1 MNVHSVI
8 IAKHKS
14 ISRLRNSKG
23 MTNTGKAEALED
35 KNINTPAKMFTVGKA
50 AVLGAGTMGAGIAA
64 HLANAGIPTLL
75 LDIAPRELTPEEEK
89 KGLTLES
96 PQVRNR
102 IVNSLL
108 ETAKKLKPAPL
119 MLADNAKLIKTG
131 NFTDDIAKLNEC
143 DLVIE
148 AVVENLEIKHKLF
161 AEVEKYRKPGAVTA
175 SNTSGIPIDS
185 IVEPFSDDFKRHF
198 VGIHFFNPPRYMKLV
213 EVIPGSKTSGEI
225 ASGVSCFLDQ
235 RLGKG
240 VVPAKDRPNF
250 IANRVGTFGMMA
262 TVHEMIAMGF
272 TPTEVDQMTGKAIG
286 HASSATFRTSDLV
299 GLDVLV
305 HVNKNLYPAV
315 PDDEDRDLFLIPPV
329 IETMLEK
336 KLLGDKTSG
345 GFFKK
350 SKDAEGNR
358 IILDLDL
365 NTFEYKPQEKTKF
378 PSLDAAKGI
387 EDRAKRVKTLVWGED
402 RVGEFL
408 WKTTSRVSRYAA
420 NRIPEIADTI
430 VEIDNALKWGFGWEI
445 GVFEAWDAIGVVE
458 SVERMKKEGQA
469 VPANVEK
476 MLASGATTFYKNES
490 GNHFFY
496 DLVNGEYKPTPPRP
510 GVMILKDIKERTG
523 VIKSNPGASLI
534 DIGDGV
540 ACLEFHSKM
549 NAIGG
554 DTVSMMNFAIDEV
567 ERNFKGLVVGNQGGN
582 FSAGANIMMILLAAQ
597 EEEWDDINMAV
608 HALQKTIMRLRYS
621 SKPVVTAPYGLALG
635 GGCEI
640 SIHGNK
646 ARAASETY
654 IGLVEVGVGVI
665 PAGGGTKE
673 MTMRAMDAA
682 KAVPDADP
690 LLFLK
695 KTFEMLGM
703 GKVATSAQEARSWGF
718 FRDVDSISMNGDRLI
733 EDAKQ
738 DVLTLDAAGFVPPV
752 QREDIYVMGE
762 AGEAAMKLALHMMQR
777 GGYVSDHDVLI
788 GKKLA
793 HVMCGGSMNHG
804 AFVSEQYLLDLEREA
819 FVSLCGER
827 KTQERI
833 AAMLKTGKP
842 LRN

>member
-1 MNVHSVI
+1 MANM
-8 IAKHKS
+8 AKPALDS
-14 ISRLRNSKG
+14 E
-23 MTNTGKAEALED
+23 KAVPP
-35 KNINTPAKMFTVGKA
+35 PATTTVAKA

-75 LDIAPRELTPEEEK
+75 LDIAPSEVTPEEEK
-89 KGLTLES
+89 KGLTLET

-102 IVNSLL
+102 IVTKLF
-108 ETAKKLKPAPL
+108 EAAKKLKPAPF
-119 MLADNAKLIKTG
+119 MLADNARLIKLG
-131 NFTDDIAKLNEC
+131 NFTDDLAKIKDC

-161 AEVEKYRKPGAVTA
+161 TEVEKHRKPGGVIAT
-175 SNTSGIPIDS
+175 NTSGIPIDA
-185 IVEPFSDDFKRHF
+185 IAGPFSEDFKKHF

-213 EVIPGSKTSGEI
+213 EVIQGSATSGEI
-225 ASGVSCFLDQ
+225 ACKISGFLDQ

-250 IANRVGTFGMMA
+250 IANRIGTFGMMS

-299 GLDVLV
+299 GLDVLA
-305 HVNKNLYPAV
+305 HVNRNLYPAV
-315 PDDEDRDLFLIPPV
+315 PEDEDRDVFKIPPV

-336 KLLGDKTSG
+336 KFLGDKTKG

-350 SKDAEGNR
+350 STDAEGKR
-358 IILDLDL
+358 QILELDLK
-365 NTFEYKPQEKTKF
+365 TFEYKQQEKTKF
-378 PSLDAAKGI
+378 KSLDQAKAI
-387 EDRAKRVKTLVWGED
+387 EDKSERINKLVWGD
-402 RVGEFL
+402 DNVAEFL
-408 WKTTSRVSRYAA
+408 WKTMSRTFRYAA

-430 VEIDNALKWGFGWEI
+430 VEVDNAIKWGFGWEI
-445 GVFEAWDAIGVVE
+445 GVFETWDAVGLQA
-458 SVERMKKEGQA
+458 SVDRMHKEGQA
-469 VPANVEK
+469 VPPSISK
-476 MLASGATTFYKNES
+476 MLANGAEKFYRNEN
-490 GNHFFY
+490 GNHFYY
-496 DLVNGEYKPTPPRP
+496 DLVGGEYKPMPERP
-510 GVMILKDIKERTG
+510 GVTILKSVKERTG
-523 VIKSNPGASLI
+523 VIKQNPGASLI
-534 DIGDGV
+534 DLGDGV

-549 NAIGG
+549 NSIGG
-554 DTVSMMNFAIDEV
+554 DTIQMMNAALDEV
-567 ERNFKGLVVGNQGGN
+567 EKNFAGLVVGNQGGN
-582 FSAGANIMMILLAAQ
+582 FSAGANIMMLLLAAQ
-597 EEEWDDINMAV
+597 EEEWDDINMIVSSLQRAV
-608 HALQKTIMRLRYS
+608 MRLRYS
-621 SKPVVTAPYGLALG
+621 PKPVVTAPYGMTLG

-640 SIHGNK
+640 AIHGNRT
-646 ARAASETY
+646 RAAAETY

-673 MTMRAMDAA
+673 MTMRAMDGAR
-682 KAVPDADP
+682 KAPDADP
-690 LLFLK
+690 LTFLK
-695 KTFEMLGM
+695 QTFEMIGM
-703 GKVATSAQEARSWGF
+703 GKVATSAQEGKAWGF

-733 EDAKQ
+733 ADAKQ
-738 DVLTLDAAGFVPPV
+738 EVLNLVASGFVAPV
-752 QREDIYVMGE
+752 PREDIFVMGE
-762 AGEAAMKLALHMMQR
+762 SGLAAMKLALHMMKQ
-777 GGYVSDHDVLI
+777 GGFISEHDELI

-793 HVMCGGSMNHG
+793 NIMSGGVINHS